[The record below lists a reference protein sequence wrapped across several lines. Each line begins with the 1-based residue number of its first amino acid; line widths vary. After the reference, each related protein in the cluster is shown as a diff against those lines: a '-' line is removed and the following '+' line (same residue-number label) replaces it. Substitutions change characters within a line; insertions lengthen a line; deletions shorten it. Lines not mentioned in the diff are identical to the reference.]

1 MHLSLRK
8 QGKIKIT
15 YLSNIF
21 NYKSFDLLGL
31 LFWTDWDKDIPR
43 IECADMSGMNRKVIF
58 NVTTYK
64 NGAWPNGLSLDY
76 VLKRLY
82 WIDARADSIHSSK
95 YDGSDHREILRN
107 SVYLSH
113 PFSIT
118 IFESDV
124 YWTDWR
130 SSDVIKADK
139 FNGSNIRV
147 LDQILNHPCDI
158 KIVHPSR

>member
-1 MHLSLRK
+1 MAAFELSDYK
-8 QGKIKIT
+8 
-15 YLSNIF
+15 YLHIS
-21 NYKSFDLLGL
+21 GL

-43 IECADMSGMNRKVIF
+43 IECAEMSGTNRKVIF
-58 NVTTYK
+58 NVTNYK

-76 VLKRLY
+76 TLKRLY

-95 YDGSDHREILRN
+95 YDGSDHREIMRN
-107 SVYLSH
+107 SAYLSH

-118 IFESDV
+118 LFESDV

-130 SSDVIKADK
+130 TTDVIKADK

-147 LDQILNHPCDI
+147 LDQILNQPCDI

>member
-1 MHLSLRK
+1 M
-8 QGKIKIT
+8 
-15 YLSNIF
+15 
-21 NYKSFDLLGL
+21 
-31 LFWTDWDKDIPR
+31 FWTDWDKDIPR

-147 LDQILNHPCDI
+147 LDQILNQPCDI